1 MKTPTTK
8 SDTKK
13 NIKQEKQREVLV
25 ALLKEVSDFATL
37 ETEGWYR
44 IPIERKPKHWSQK
57 WIAFFQ
63 PKVFKKEAYRIQ
75 YYGRV
80 SKIDIVERKI
90 LYPKEFEN
98 PKSEKLYLRIQLET
112 LIKREQPIVSLIPR
126 RLIFVPTTWEKFST
140 AEFINDIFD
149 DSPLEDELW
158 RILKRETIAAER
170 QWEVKIRDRFYYLDF
185 AIFCKNGQLAVEV
198 DGDTFHRATKEQI
211 DYDLKRNNQLEFAHW
226 RPLHFS
232 PRQIQES
239 QGKYAVQEIKY
250 NIKDLGGLDSDGLVP
265 RIFYPESNA
274 QQLTLFENQA
284 EYNIEEDYPDLD

>member
-1 MKTPTTK
+1 M
-8 SDTKK
+8 S
-13 NIKQEKQREVLV
+13 QGHQRDVLI
-25 ALLKEVSDFATL
+25 ALLKEVSDFAIL

-44 IPIERKPKHWSQK
+44 IPVERKPKNWSQK

-63 PKVFKKEAYRIQ
+63 PKVFKEQAYRIQ
-75 YYGRV
+75 SYGRV
-80 SKIDIVERKI
+80 SRIDTVKRGE
-90 LYPKEFEN
+90 LFPKEFGN
-98 PKSEKLYLRIQLET
+98 SKSEKLYLRVQIET

-126 RLIFVPTTWEKFST
+126 RLIFVTTTWEKFST

-158 RILKRETIAAER
+158 RILKRETIGAER

-185 AIFCKNGQLAVEV
+185 AIFCKNGQLAIEI

-232 PRQIQES
+232 PRQIQEN
-239 QGKYAVQEIKY
+239 QGKYAIQEIKH
-250 NIKDLGGLDSDGLVP
+250 NIKDLGGLERDGLVP

-274 QQLTLFENQA
+274 QQLTLFENQG
-284 EYNIEEDYPDLD
+284 EYNIEEDYSDLD

>member
-1 MKTPTTK
+1 MKTQK
-8 SDTKK
+8 KNSNTKK

-25 ALLKEVSDFATL
+25 ALLKKPSDFAIL
-37 ETEGWYR
+37 ESEGWYR
-44 IPIERKPKHWSQK
+44 IPIERSPKNWQRK

-63 PKVFKKEAYRIQ
+63 PKAFKEQPYRIQ

-80 SKIDIVERKI
+80 SKIDTVARKE
-90 LYPKEFEN
+90 LFPKEFEN
-98 PKSEKLYLRIQLET
+98 PNSGKLYLRIQIES

-232 PRQIQES
+232 PRQIREN
-239 QGKYAVQEIKY
+239 QGKYAVQEIKH
-250 NIKDLGGLDSDGLVP
+250 NINNLGGLDSDGLVP
-265 RIFYPESNA
+265 RILYPDSNV
-274 QQLTLFENQA
+274 QQLTLFENPS